1 LHEIVCE
8 GARKVNRAPAVAVV
22 IVASTFTMLATAQA
36 ADAPDLAFNGFGTI
50 GVVRSSEDRADFVA
64 DTFRPEG
71 AGHSGDWSAKVDSR
85 LGLQLTTG
93 LTPRLT
99 GVAQLVLEQRYDD
112 TFKPTVEWA
121 NLKYEFTPEF
131 YLRAGRSV
139 LPGVL
144 ISEYRKVGYALPWV
158 RPPQEVY
165 RLQALT
171 SSDGLDAGY
180 SYRLGEFSN
189 TIRANV
195 GRRDVKS
202 PGGVESNVRD
212 LFVLSGSA
220 ERGPLSLQLTYQHAR
235 LTVQGVEALF
245 DAFRQFGPEGEE
257 IADRFDFDRKT
268 VEFVGFGASY
278 DSGDWFLMS
287 EFAKFYSRTFLG
299 DSHGWYVT
307 GGYRLGDFTPYLTVA
322 RMQVDTATSHPG
334 LTLDGLPPPLVEIA
348 AGLNAALNHLLE
360 TSPAQ
365 KSISL
370 GTRWDFARNLAL
382 KAQFDYLDLHR
393 DSPGVLVNEQP
404 DFRRGGSVSL
414 FSLALDFVF

>member
-1 LHEIVCE
+1 MQQDT
-8 GARKVNRAPAVAVV
+8 RKVNSALALALAV
-22 IVASTFTMLATAQA
+22 VASTLAVLAKAQA

-50 GVVRSSEDRADFVA
+50 GVVHSSEDRADFVS
-64 DTFRPEG
+64 DVFRPEG
-71 AGHSGDWSAKVDSR
+71 AGYSGDWSAKVDSR
-85 LGLQLTTG
+85 LGLQLTAG
-93 LTPRLT
+93 LTPGLT
-99 GVAQLVLEQRYDD
+99 GVVQVVVEQQYDD
-112 TFKPTVEWA
+112 AFKPTVEWA
-121 NLKYEFTPEF
+121 NLKYELTPDL
-131 YLRAGRSV
+131 YLRAGRIV

-144 ISEYRKVGYALPWV
+144 TSEYRKVGYALPWV
-158 RPPQEVY
+158 RPPLEVY
-165 RLQALT
+165 RLQGAT
-171 SSDGLDAGY
+171 SSDGIDAGY
-180 SYRLGEFSN
+180 TFHLGEFSN
-189 TIRANV
+189 TVRANV
-195 GRRDVKS
+195 GRRDIKS
-202 PGGVESNVRD
+202 PGGVETNVRD
-212 LFVLSGSA
+212 LVVLSGRA

-268 VEFVGFGASY
+268 VEFVGFGAGY
-278 DSGDWFLMS
+278 DPGDWFLMG

-299 DSHGWYVT
+299 DSHGLYVT
-307 GGYRLGDFTPYLTVA
+307 GGYRFGDFTPYLTVA
-322 RMQVDTATSHPG
+322 RMRVDTATSHPG

-348 AGLNAALNHLLE
+348 AGLNAALNHVLE
-360 TSPAQ
+360 TTPAQ

-370 GTRWDFARNLAL
+370 GTRWDFARNVAL